1 MKRYTYQ
8 IRRFLNREF
17 IPVTKG
23 LIVLT
28 GGVFLLFHLL
38 LLSRINLYGFFQLST
53 YRFYLRPWT
62 LLTYPLVNYNLLS
75 LVFALLW
82 FWYIGGSL
90 ERSWGKQTY
99 GFFVF
104 LVTLVTSLAFILV
117 SIFFGNTLVAGLWIP
132 LTGITWAWAKL
143 YPDREML
150 FWGLFPIKAEWLA
163 WVQAGFTFY
172 QYLVGYNILFALA
185 SVSSIGVVYLFTGQG
200 PFSRGFRYWAWNRGF
215 SFKGWWQGWRDK
227 IRRRRLKVVK

>member
-1 MKRYTYQ
+1 MKRYTNQ
-8 IRRFLNREF
+8 IRHFLNREF

-38 LLSRINLYGFFQLST
+38 LLIKINLYNLLQLST
-53 YRFYLRPWT
+53 ARFYLRPWT
-62 LLTYPLVNYNLLS
+62 LLTYPLVNYNLLT
-75 LVFALLW
+75 LVFAMLW

-99 GFFVF
+99 GFFLF
-104 LVTLVTSLAFILV
+104 LSTLATGLAFVLV
-117 SIFFGNTLVAGLWIP
+117 SLLFRNKAMVIAGLWIP

-163 WVQAGFTFY
+163 WVQAGLTFY
-172 QYLVGYNILFALA
+172 QYLVGYNILYALA
-185 SVSSIGVVYLFTGQG
+185 SISSIGVVYLFTGQG
-200 PFSRGFRYWAWNRGF
+200 PFSRGFRYWAWERGF
-215 SFKGWWQGWRDK
+215 SFKGWRDK
-227 IRRRRLKVVK
+227 MKKRRLKVVK